1 MRVLTRA
8 DFNVPKPYPSDSP
21 STVPYA
27 TSEGPDYARSSPL
40 LMRPMRGSSA
50 SRVSTGSATLRVL
63 GFRYPGK

>member
-1 MRVLTRA
+1 MRILTRA
-8 DFNVPKPYPSDSP
+8 DFNAPNPYLSESP

-27 TSEGPDYARSSPL
+27 TSEGLDVARSSQL

-50 SRVSTGSATLRVL
+50 SRVSTESTTMRVL